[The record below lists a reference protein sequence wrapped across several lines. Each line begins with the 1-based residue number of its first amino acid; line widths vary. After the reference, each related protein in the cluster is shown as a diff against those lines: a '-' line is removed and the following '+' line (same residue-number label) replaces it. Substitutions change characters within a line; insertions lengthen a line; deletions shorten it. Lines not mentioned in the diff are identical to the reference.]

1 MPRKCTVCQHPE
13 RKEIDRR
20 IIEGQGSGPA
30 IARLFNLSHDA
41 IARHRRHID
50 NAIRS
55 AQLVKSTGFR
65 ELLQAVERLI
75 AKLQKHL
82 TNPRKSEIWF
92 QESRELRNWIA
103 LRARLAGKLV
113 ADDGEDRKRA
123 GDVFNIQFIAPD
135 CKPVKIPLSVY
146 GALPASVFNAAKAEN
161 SDAVLQETHK
171 ISDEQ
176 GVSDR
181 GNGSSAPTSMQLST
195 ELLNGED
202 SNGA

>member
-20 IIEGQGSGPA
+20 IVEGQGSGPA

-41 IARHRRHID
+41 VARHRRHID
-50 NAIRS
+50 NAIRN

-82 TNPRKSEIWF
+82 SNPRKSEIWF

-113 ADDGEDRKRA
+113 ADDGEGKSRA
-123 GDVFNIQFIAPD
+123 GDVFNIQFVGPD
-135 CKPVKIPLSVY
+135 KRPVTIPMAVYAALPKSVFEAGAEAELPLHGGNGEVKPV
-146 GALPASVFNAAKAEN
+146 
-161 SDAVLQETHK
+161 D
-171 ISDEQ
+171 
-176 GVSDR
+176 
-181 GNGSSAPTSMQLST
+181 
-195 ELLNGED
+195 
-202 SNGA
+202 